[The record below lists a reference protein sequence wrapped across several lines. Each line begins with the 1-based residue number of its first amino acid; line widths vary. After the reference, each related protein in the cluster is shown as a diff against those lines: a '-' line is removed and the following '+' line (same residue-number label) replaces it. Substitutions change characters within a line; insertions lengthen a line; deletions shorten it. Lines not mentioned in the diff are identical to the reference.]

1 MIKAAVIQAQPS
13 KLYRNSAPRN
23 HHNPN
28 ENCRIASLTPGPGYY
43 LLSDDTAELGKRG
56 ALDLLG
62 FEHALTNRSKQVQRV
77 SL

>member
-1 MIKAAVIQAQPS
+1 MTTTVANQLPRINLALEALEDEVNRLAERRGNVI
-13 KLYRNSAPRN
+13 
-23 HHNPN
+23 
-28 ENCRIASLTPGPGYY
+28 GYY

-62 FEHALTNRSKQVQRV
+62 FEHALTNRSKQVQRF